1 MNNRFQ
7 EYGRSIAAGALIGV
21 GLAVI
26 FASGFF
32 LRDLLEVP
40 RLVSE
45 SNDYPLLS
53 EVKLLVD
60 RFYLRDVPD
69 ETAQEYGVIRGWL
82 GALGDANTY
91 FIPPA
96 VAKSESEALAGV
108 YGGIGVQVQRPLEG
122 DRYVLIPIAD
132 GPGALAGVEMGDVLL
147 QVNDQQVT
155 IAMQQDEVDQL
166 LRGEV
171 KDDNGVN
178 LTVRRIDGEE
188 MTLFVPFGL
197 IYTPSV
203 FWRTLPEAP
212 EIGYM
217 QITLFSARTPEEV
230 EQAASELRA
239 AGIRALVLDLRNN
252 GGGLLME
259 AIEVA
264 DAFLDE
270 SIITI
275 QINPGSEQSYSSEAG
290 GVMVDLPLVVL
301 TNEFTASASEIL
313 AGAIRDSGRGILIGR
328 KTFGKGTIQQIY
340 ALSDESSVHITTAEW
355 LTPARGVIE
364 GQGLEPDLLIEPDES
379 GHDGELLAAI
389 NHLAER
395 LQTQ

>member
-1 MNNRFQ
+1 
-7 EYGRSIAAGALIGV
+7 
-21 GLAVI
+21 
-26 FASGFF
+26 
-32 LRDLLEVP
+32 
-40 RLVSE
+40 
-45 SNDYPLLS
+45 
-53 EVKLLVD
+53 
-60 RFYLRDVPD
+60 
-69 ETAQEYGVIRGWL
+69 
-82 GALGDANTY
+82 
-91 FIPPA
+91 
-96 VAKSESEALAGV
+96 
-108 YGGIGVQVQRPLEG
+108 
-122 DRYVLIPIAD
+122 
-132 GPGALAGVEMGDVLL
+132 
-147 QVNDQQVT
+147 
-155 IAMQQDEVDQL
+155 
-166 LRGEV
+166 
-171 KDDNGVN
+171 
-178 LTVRRIDGEE
+178 
-188 MTLFVPFGL
+188 
-197 IYTPSV
+197 V